1 MSKKIVVI
9 GGSAAGPKAA
19 AKARRMDPDA
29 EITIIQKADNLS
41 MASCGYPY
49 FIGGMFDEEIKLI
62 CTPTGVPRDTQ
73 FYFKVKDINAIVGTE
88 VTEIDRGAKTVKA
101 RHVKT
106 GEQLEQKYDKL
117 VICTGAKPIRPNIPG
132 IDLEGVSHLHTMEDA
147 RYLKDEA
154 VKQNA
159 KHVVVV
165 GGGLIGIEVCEAFTL
180 AGIKI
185 TVVERSEQI
194 LTFLDYEMAK
204 LVERHVKS
212 KGSGVVTGVAVSEIT
227 GSDGKVTGV
236 ALSDGSTIE
245 CDLVVSAIGVI
256 PNSDLARDA
265 GLDIGEAGGITVDK
279 YMQTSDEDIYAA
291 GDCVEVINLITN
303 KKMHWPMG
311 DAANLQ
317 GRVIG
322 QNITIGNKEE
332 YLGMVGTG
340 ICKVFDFAAGST
352 GLSETMAKI
361 EGFDVVTT
369 IQSAPDKPTFMGA
382 MPIVIKMVAD
392 KKTGKL
398 LGVQAVGTGDVS
410 KRVAQAAMALHGKMN
425 VSDLINLDLPYA
437 PPFSPAIDNFI
448 TAAHVLENVMLGRM
462 KGISSTEVKQKLDDK
477 EDLCLLD
484 VRGPDEFEEMRFGF
498 GELKIPLGALR
509 ANTDK
514 LPQDK
519 NAEIIAYCKISLR
532 GYEAAIYLESIGY
545 TNVKVLEGGIV
556 SWPFDREK

>member
-1 MSKKIVVI
+1 MAKKIVVI

-19 AKARRMDPDA
+19 AKARRMDPNA
-29 EITIIQKADNLS
+29 EVTIIQKADNLS

-49 FIGGMFDEEIKLI
+49 FIGGLFDEELKLI

-73 FYFKVKDINAIVGTE
+73 FYFKVKAINAVVGTE
-88 VTEIDRGAKTVKA
+88 VTEIDRDAKTVKA
-101 RHVKT
+101 VHVKT
-106 GEQLEQKYDKL
+106 GEQMEEKYDKL
-117 VICTGAKPIRPNIPG
+117 VICTGSKPIRPNIPG

-147 RYLKDEA
+147 RYLKEEA
-154 VKQNA
+154 LKKEA

-185 TVVERSEQI
+185 TVVERSDQI
-194 LTFLDYEMAK
+194 LTFLDPEMAM
-204 LVERHVKS
+204 LVEKHIKS
-212 KGSGVVTGVAVSEIT
+212 KGSNVVTGAAVEEVT
-227 GSDGKVTGV
+227 GEDGKVTGV
-236 ALSDGSTIE
+236 KLSTGETID
-245 CDLVVSAIGVI
+245 CDLVVSAIGVR
-256 PNSDLARDA
+256 PNSELAVNA
-265 GLDIGEAGGITVDK
+265 GLDVGETGGILVDK
-279 YMQTSDEDIYAA
+279 YMQTSDANIYAA
-291 GDCVEVINLITN
+291 GDCVEVLNLVTN

-322 QNITIGNKEE
+322 QNMVVGNEE
-332 YLGMVGTG
+332 VYEGAVGTG

-352 GLSETMAKI
+352 GLSEAMAKA
-361 EGFDVVTT
+361 EGFEVITT
-369 IQSAPDKPTFMGA
+369 IQAAPDKPTFMGA
-382 MPIVIKMVAD
+382 MPVVIKMVAE

-410 KRVAQAAMALHGKMN
+410 KRIAMAAMAMHAKMN

-437 PPFSPAIDNFI
+437 PPFSPAIDNFV

-462 KGISSTEVKQKLDDK
+462 KGISATELKQKMDNK
-477 EDLCLLD
+477 EDICLLD

-498 GELKIPLGALR
+498 GELEIPLGALR

-519 NAEIIAYCKISLR
+519 NAEIVAYCKISLR
-532 GYEAAIYLESIGY
+532 GYEAAIFLESIGY

-556 SWPFDREK
+556 SWPYARAK

>member
-19 AKARRMDPDA
+19 AKARRMDPGA

-49 FIGGMFDEEIKLI
+49 FIGGMFDEELKLI

-73 FYFKVKDINAIVGTE
+73 FYFKVKDINAVVGTE
-88 VTEIDRGAKTVKA
+88 VTEIDRAAKIVKA

-117 VICTGAKPIRPNIPG
+117 VICTGSKPIRPNIPG

-147 RYLKDEA
+147 RYLKEEA

-212 KGSGVVTGVAVSEIT
+212 KGSGVVTGVAVSEIL
-227 GSDGKVTGV
+227 GANGKVTGV
-236 ALSDGSTIE
+236 ALSDGTNID
-245 CDLVVSAIGVI
+245 CDLVVSAIGVT
-256 PNSDLARDA
+256 PNSELAKNA
-265 GLDIGEAGGITVDK
+265 GLTLGETGGICVDK
-279 YMQTSDEDIYAA
+279 YMQTSDQDIYAA
-291 GDCVEVINLITN
+291 GDCVEVTNLLTN

-322 QNITIGNKEE
+322 QNITEGNQEE
-332 YLGMVGTG
+332 YLGAVGTG

-352 GLSETMAKI
+352 GLSESQAKA
-361 EGFDVVTT
+361 EGLDVVTT
-369 IQSAPDKPTFMGA
+369 IQAAPDKPTFMGA
-382 MPIVIKMVAD
+382 MPVVIKMVAD
-392 KKTGKL
+392 KKSGKL

-437 PPFSPAIDNFI
+437 PPFSPAIDNFV

-462 KGISSTEVKQKLDDK
+462 KGISSTEVKQKLDNK
-477 EDLCLLD
+477 EDICLLD

-519 NAEIIAYCKISLR
+519 DAEIIAYCKISLR

-556 SWPFDREK
+556 SWPYDREK

>member
-49 FIGGMFDEEIKLI
+49 FIGGMFDEELKLI

-73 FYFKVKDINAIVGTE
+73 FYFKVKDINAVVGTE
-88 VTEIDRGAKTVKA
+88 VVQIDRDAKIVKA

-117 VICTGAKPIRPNIPG
+117 VICTGSKPIRPNIPG

-147 RYLKDEA
+147 RYLKEEA

-159 KHVVVV
+159 KHVVVI

-227 GSDGKVTGV
+227 GSNGKVTGV
-236 ALSDGSTIE
+236 TLSDGSTIE
-245 CDLVVSAIGVI
+245 CDLVVSAIGVT

-265 GLDIGEAGGITVDK
+265 GIGIGETGGIAVDK
-279 YMQTSDEDIYAA
+279 FMQTSDEDIYAA
-291 GDCVEVINLITN
+291 GDCVEVINLLTN

-322 QNITIGNKEE
+322 QNITAGNQEE
-332 YLGMVGTG
+332 YLGVVGTG

-352 GLSETMAKI
+352 GLSETQARV

-369 IQSAPDKPTFMGA
+369 IQAAPDKPTFMGA
-382 MPIVIKMVAD
+382 MPVVIKVVAD
-392 KKTGKL
+392 KQNGKL

-448 TAAHVLENVMLGRM
+448 TAAHVLENVILGRM

-477 EDLCLLD
+477 EEMCLLD

-519 NAEIIAYCKISLR
+519 DAEIIAYCKISLR
-532 GYEAAIYLESIGY
+532 GYEAAIHLESIGY

-556 SWPFDREK
+556 SWPYDREK

>member
-49 FIGGMFDEEIKLI
+49 FIGGMFDEELKLI

-73 FYFKVKDINAIVGTE
+73 FYFKVKAINAVVGTE
-88 VTEIDRGAKTVKA
+88 VTEIDRDAKIVKA

-117 VICTGAKPIRPNIPG
+117 VICTGSKPIRPNIPG

-147 RYLKDEA
+147 RYLKEEA

-159 KHVVVV
+159 KHVVVI

-227 GSDGKVTGV
+227 GSNGKVTGV
-236 ALSDGSTIE
+236 TLSDGSTIE
-245 CDLVVSAIGVI
+245 CDLVVSAIGVT

-265 GLDIGEAGGITVDK
+265 GIGIGETGGIAVDK
-279 YMQTSDEDIYAA
+279 FMQTSDEDIYAA
-291 GDCVEVINLITN
+291 GDCIEVVNLLTN

-322 QNITIGNKEE
+322 QNITAGNQEE
-332 YLGMVGTG
+332 YLGVVGTG

-352 GLSETMAKI
+352 GLSETQAKA
-361 EGFDVVTT
+361 EGLDVVTT
-369 IQSAPDKPTFMGA
+369 IQAAPDKPTFMGA
-382 MPIVIKMVAD
+382 MPVVIKMVAD
-392 KKTGKL
+392 KKSGKL

-410 KRVAQAAMALHGKMN
+410 KRVAQAAMALHGKMD

-448 TAAHVLENVMLGRM
+448 TAAHVLENVILGRM
-462 KGISSTEVKQKLDDK
+462 KGISSTEVKQKLDNK
-477 EDLCLLD
+477 EEMCLLD

-519 NAEIIAYCKISLR
+519 DAEIIAYCKISLR

-556 SWPFDREK
+556 SWPYDREK